1 VADNI
6 VRFFLSGVAGP
17 SVTVPDG
24 MRVVEFRDGG
34 VVIEAPLSLISGGG
48 SIEQQE
54 ARRG

>member
-1 VADNI
+1 VDDDV

-17 SVTVPDG
+17 SITVPDG